1 MKETHSICSFLVTT
15 MPDLLEVVSAR
26 LYRCIILFYILF
38 GCTKK
43 REKNL
48 QFFLKNFALIGMM
61 GDSGWGKVY
70 G

>member
-1 MKETHSICSFLVTT
+1 MKETHCICSFLVTT

-26 LYRCIILFYILF
+26 LYRCIICFKFYLVAQ
-38 GCTKK
+38 K